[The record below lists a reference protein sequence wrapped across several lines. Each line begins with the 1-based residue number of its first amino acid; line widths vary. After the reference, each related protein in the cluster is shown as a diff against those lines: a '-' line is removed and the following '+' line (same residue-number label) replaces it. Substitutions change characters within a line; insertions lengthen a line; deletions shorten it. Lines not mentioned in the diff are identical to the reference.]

1 MEMSVAHVP
10 SVAGGTGA
18 ICPAPEII
26 RAWNRG
32 GVTVIR
38 ITVEVTPV
46 VVVPPP
52 VTVRLTEREPGD
64 VNANW
69 TVRPLKGPAGL
80 VEADGVHENVAPV
93 SGSVAASVMA
103 RPASTSQL
111 PLNWFWVAPV
121 KL

>member
-1 MEMSVAHVP
+1 M
-10 SVAGGTGA
+10 
-18 ICPAPEII
+18 CPAPGII
-26 RAWNRG
+26 RAWKLG

-38 ITVEVTPV
+38 MTVEVTPV

-52 VTVRLTEREPGD
+52 VTVRLTVREPGE
-64 VNANW
+64 VKANW

-80 VEADGVHENVAPV
+80 VEPEGVHANVAAA
-93 SGSVAASVMA
+93 SGSVAASVMV

-121 KL
+121 KV